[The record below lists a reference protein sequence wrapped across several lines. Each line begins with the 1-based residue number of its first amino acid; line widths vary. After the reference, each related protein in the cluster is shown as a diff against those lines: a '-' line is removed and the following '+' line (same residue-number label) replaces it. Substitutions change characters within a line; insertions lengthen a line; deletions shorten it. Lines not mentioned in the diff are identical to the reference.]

1 MKDIRLLVASLL
13 IACFVWAMHTF
24 SLSYSAS
31 MPCTVR
37 VTALMEGYAP
47 EATAREILMLRGKGT
62 GFYLL
67 RARRKPVELR
77 IAVDERRFIPV
88 EGVDDLFVLPVSDV
102 REKLVEQLGDRFSVD
117 FIETDQ
123 LTFPFTRED
132 FVTVPVAAVTDLG
145 FRPQYMQVGEVY
157 VKPDSVQVYGPV
169 KEILRVTQVRTKNI
183 SAKALDHD
191 MQGYVALQ
199 QIPGLRLA
207 TDRVWY
213 EVSVDR
219 YVENTVTLPVS
230 VEGTPAGRTLL
241 VLPSRLELTYR
252 CSFRPWGGRITA
264 DDLSLVVDYADYAGA
279 GSTRVIPRL
288 VTDRDIYAWRIE
300 PGMVE
305 CLMVE

>member
-24 SLSYSAS
+24 SLPYSAS
-31 MPCTVR
+31 LPCTVQ
-37 VTALMEGYAP
+37 VTTLMEGYAP
-47 EATAREILMLRGKGT
+47 EATAREILLLRGKGT

-132 FVTVPVAAVTDLG
+132 FVTVPVVAVTDFG

-169 KEILRVTQVRTKNI
+169 KEILRITQVRTKNI
-183 SAKALDHD
+183 SAKALDQD
-191 MQGYVALQ
+191 LQGYVALQ

-279 GSTRVIPRL
+279 GSTKVIPRL
-288 VTDRDIYAWRIE
+288 VTDRDIYAWRID